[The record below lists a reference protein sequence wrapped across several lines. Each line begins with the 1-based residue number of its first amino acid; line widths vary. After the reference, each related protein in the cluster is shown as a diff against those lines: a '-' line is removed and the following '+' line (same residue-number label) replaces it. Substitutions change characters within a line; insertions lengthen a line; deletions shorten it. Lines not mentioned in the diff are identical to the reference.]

1 MAGVDGLIESVSY
14 HLAVADTTEES
25 TLDDA
30 TANFT
35 VLDEPM
41 DTEEATDSSTLG
53 LANFTSNEE
62 NNGPHRGGQHLRSGD
77 CQGIFL
83 LRLPSN

>member
-1 MAGVDGLIESVSY
+1 MAGVDRLVKSVSY
-14 HLAVADTTEES
+14 YLAVAETTEES

-30 TANFT
+30 TANLT

-53 LANFTSNEE
+53 VANFTSNQA
-62 NNGPHRGGQHLRSGD
+62 NNGPHHGGQQLQSGG
-77 CQGIFL
+77 CQGMFRH
-83 LRLPSN
+83 RLPSY